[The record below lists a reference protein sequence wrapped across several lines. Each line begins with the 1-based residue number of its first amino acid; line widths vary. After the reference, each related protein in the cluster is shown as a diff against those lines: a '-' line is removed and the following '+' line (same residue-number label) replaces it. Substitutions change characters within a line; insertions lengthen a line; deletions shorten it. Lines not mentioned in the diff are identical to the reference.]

1 MGCAASSD
9 RRPNPPDDDAT
20 STGDA
25 EPYLL
30 SADVLLAAS
39 EADQQRMAEL
49 VQLGLDLS
57 LLAIDGRHAKEC
69 SFARAAVEARVRV
82 CAFDALIFW
91 KLQRSEGAHSET
103 LVCSAADG
111 AGTDGLIGRTQSTG
125 NVGDTGKGAPTACA
139 AIMRSSKVDAPL
151 VVVEVSNR
159 TTSAELQSRY
169 GRAVSTAVYVPV
181 NAPSVWEAGTI
192 VHYGV
197 LEAIM
202 HARPEKVRAVEAAT
216 TPGAPA
222 AAEAAAAAAS
232 TALSD
237 VTLQQLRQLGSHLAA
252 SLQTFALLHSEEQGE
267 RLLYRMMPKHIVAQL
282 QQRRTVRAAAAAAAA
297 AATIPR
303 SPTPKPAST
312 FAPASAFAAFASVS
326 TSSSSLPISP
336 STASDENFIV
346 DSCERAFVLF
356 CDLEGFTSYCARR
369 QPSEVVTTLNSLF
382 ATFDALL
389 PQHRV
394 HKVTT
399 IGDCYVAAAGLS
411 FMSSSTPQRD
421 ILAFAL
427 DLIAAVHGFH
437 TADGEVLRVR
447 IGIHVGPIAAG
458 VVGVAMPRYALFGE
472 TVTVAEHLE
481 ERALPN
487 RILISRAVHRAL
499 LEPLDIAK
507 SHANQSTGDG
517 HEGGGGAG
525 GGGGG
530 GGGAGGG
537 VFRADFDSEHTDFDS
552 GEATRAPCRA
562 HSAADDLGITFEP
575 LEALPEGLEDPA
587 TSSASSDASTT
598 STTSAVCAVEVDEV
612 DAAAAPLL
620 VMEASE
626 RQRSAR
632 RMLLGDLTT
641 AHLSYFRGRIQ
652 PTGHRARSSQE
663 PMRRKGATSSES
675 SWELPRRI
683 SSSVSARGSSS
694 LSSSLEASRTGA
706 MPVRD
711 VCNCLSLSRCERESR
726 GCSSRELPSA
736 APHDGSHAPEYKGD
750 AAGMS
755 VLPGV
760 AASDR
765 FKDRGPST
773 STTDTG
779 RSSGTSGSGGSAP
792 LPHRRV

>member
-1 MGCAASSD
+1 
-9 RRPNPPDDDAT
+9 
-20 STGDA
+20 
-25 EPYLL
+25 
-30 SADVLLAAS
+30 
-39 EADQQRMAEL
+39 MAEL

-202 HARPEKVRAVEAAT
+202 HVRPEKVRAVEAAT

-297 AATIPR
+297 AATSPR

-507 SHANQSTGDG
+507 LHAHHSVGDG
-517 HEGGGGAG
+517 HEGGGGASSG
-525 GGGGG
+525 GGGS
-530 GGGAGGG
+530 GGAGGG
-537 VFRADFDSEHTDFDS
+537 VFRADFDGVISAMSGAMTGAMSGGVFRADFD
-552 GEATRAPCRA
+552 GGDATRAPCRA

-620 VMEASE
+620 VIVASE

-652 PTGHRARSSQE
+652 PTGHRTRGSQE

-736 APHDGSHAPEYKGD
+736 APHDGSHDPEYKGD

-779 RSSGTSGSGGSAP
+779 RSSGTSGSGGSGWVLAP
-792 LPHRRV
+792 KALD

>member
-1 MGCAASSD
+1 MGCSASSD
-9 RRPNPPDDDAT
+9 RRPIPPDDGAT
-20 STGDA
+20 SNGHA
-25 EPYLL
+25 EPSSL

-39 EADQQRMAEL
+39 EVDQQRMAEL
-49 VQLGLDLS
+49 VELGLHLS

-69 SFARAAVEARVRV
+69 SFPRAAVEARARV
-82 CAFDALIFW
+82 CAVDALIFW

-111 AGTDGLIGRTQSTG
+111 AGTDGLIGRTLSTG

-139 AIMRSSKVDAPL
+139 AIMRSSKVNAPL
-151 VVVEVSNR
+151 VVVESSNR
-159 TTSAELQSRY
+159 TASAELQSRY

-181 NAPSVWEAGTI
+181 NAPSVWEAGAM

-197 LEAIM
+197 LEAIL
-202 HARPEKVRAVEAAT
+202 HTRPEEDRAVEAAA

-282 QQRRTVRAAAAAAAA
+282 QQRRTVRAAAAAAAVA
-297 AATIPR
+297 AATSPR
-303 SPTPKPAST
+303 SPAPRPAST
-312 FAPASAFAAFASVS
+312 FAPASAFAAS
-326 TSSSSLPISP
+326 TSSTSSPVSP

-389 PQHRV
+389 SQHQV

-411 FMSSSTPQRD
+411 FMTSSTPQRD

-437 TADGEVLRVR
+437 TADGEVIRVR

-458 VVGVAMPRYALFGE
+458 VVGVAMPRYCLFGE

-487 RILISRAVHRAL
+487 RILVSRAVHRAL
-499 LEPLDIAK
+499 LEPLDTANL
-507 SHANQSTGDG
+507 HANLIVGDG
-517 HEGGGGAG
+517 RE

-537 VFRADFDSEHTDFDS
+537 VRRADFDG
-552 GEATRAPCRA
+552 GEATRASCRA

-575 LEALPEGLEDPA
+575 LEALPEGLEDPT
-587 TSSASSDASTT
+587 TSSATSDASTA
-598 STTSAVCAVEVDEV
+598 STTSSTSAVSAVEV

-620 VMEASE
+620 VMEVSE
-626 RQRSAR
+626 RQGSAR
-632 RMLLGDLTT
+632 RMLLGDLTS
-641 AHLSYFRGRIQ
+641 AHLSFFRGRIQ
-652 PTGHRARSSQE
+652 PTGHRAKGGQE
-663 PMRRKGATSSES
+663 PTRRKGVNSSES

-683 SSSVSARGSSS
+683 SFNVSARGSSS
-694 LSSSLEASRTGA
+694 LSSSFEASRTGA
-706 MPVRD
+706 APVRD
-711 VCNCLSLSRCERESR
+711 VCNCLSLSRCERESC
-726 GCSSRELPSA
+726 GCSSCDLLSA
-736 APHDGSHAPEYKGD
+736 ALLGGSQASENKGG

-755 VLPGV
+755 ALPGV
-760 AASDR
+760 TASDR
-765 FKDRGPST
+765 FIDRGPPD

-779 RSSGTSGSGGSAP
+779 RSSGISRSGGSAP
-792 LPHRRV
+792 LPRRTAVAGRAVT

>member
-1 MGCAASSD
+1 
-9 RRPNPPDDDAT
+9 
-20 STGDA
+20 
-25 EPYLL
+25 
-30 SADVLLAAS
+30 
-39 EADQQRMAEL
+39 
-49 VQLGLDLS
+49 
-57 LLAIDGRHAKEC
+57 
-69 SFARAAVEARVRV
+69 
-82 CAFDALIFW
+82 
-91 KLQRSEGAHSET
+91 
-103 LVCSAADG
+103 
-111 AGTDGLIGRTQSTG
+111 
-125 NVGDTGKGAPTACA
+125 
-139 AIMRSSKVDAPL
+139 MRSSKVDAPL

-181 NAPSVWEAGTI
+181 NAPSVWEAGTM

-202 HARPEKVRAVEAAT
+202 HTRPEKERAVEAAA

-282 QQRRTVRAAAAAAAA
+282 QQRRTARAAAAAAAA
-297 AATIPR
+297 AATSPR

-326 TSSSSLPISP
+326 TSSSSLPVSP

-382 ATFDALL
+382 ATFDSLL

-507 SHANQSTGDG
+507 LHADQSVGDG
-517 HEGGGGAG
+517 HE

-537 VFRADFDSEHTDFDS
+537 VFRGDFDFD
-552 GEATRAPCRA
+552 GGDATRAPCRA

-575 LEALPEGLEDPA
+575 LEALPEGLEYPA

-598 STTSAVCAVEVDEV
+598 STNFTVCAVEVDEV

-620 VMEASE
+620 VTEASE

-652 PTGHRARSSQE
+652 PTGHRARGGQE
-663 PMRRKGATSSES
+663 PMRRKGANSSES
-675 SWELPRRI
+675 SWELPRRF

-706 MPVRD
+706 TPVRD
-711 VCNCLSLSRCERESR
+711 VCNCLSLSRERESR

-736 APHDGSHAPEYKGD
+736 ASHGGSQAPENKVD
-750 AAGMS
+750 VAGMS

-792 LPHRRV
+792 LPHRRRV